1 MAVLGRLLV
10 SSAERLDLPDFL
22 SIDSYTQ
29 GDFKYLMRS
38 FVGSDRPY
46 VLKGFEVINPGS
58 SIGEENIAISIANSV
73 VYYPESKAGPFF
85 YGLEEGDPKAAP
97 LIPELRKASSPGE
110 YVTNYVYL
118 VLTTFE
124 SAKDTRAFW
133 DPDKEGGIGGEFTQ
147 DVNTESVLTV
157 DVNVSVSTFPE
168 NVIPICKV
176 IVGNN
181 FIDSI
186 EDARDMMFRLGSGG
200 ISPNPLTRYS
210 FREEPLAAYKRLE
223 PNTLMTS
230 SLDPNSFKGGDKNIE
245 TLKEWMDVVMTK
257 LLELSGTTYWY
268 EDASSYSLVNIFKD
282 SLATSIRSKGTWE
295 NSDVTPGLLTWT
307 EDIVIQSMTDKKD
320 IIIRS
325 GNKTLSN
332 NQVMFVQHNR
342 NVAINSGSV
351 IVDWLSGLPYVN
363 GELGSFENLS
373 KGDWIKKA
381 SDPDYRYLRV
391 EEFYTAISL
400 GGVPTTP
407 GNAKSIRLSEAYD
420 GITEVS
426 QGVLSKGEFTLSD
439 VQVVDRDDPAL
450 YAAGGDLCWLAS
462 RSDRVLNV
470 SDITTTELTI
480 NITAHDGERAR
491 CTAVGHGLS
500 DKQRIYIASTPLNPT
515 NFSGE
520 YQIEVEDSQ
529 IFFINKTGGPYT
541 DEVGKKAYYA
551 TVTTASNSTDT
562 GFLLESE
569 NHGFDVDHAVKITN
583 SDNYDGSY
591 AVFPKTSTQFTMPVT
606 GDIAAES
613 FPAASSTPPWNSS
626 VIYASGVFV
635 SYLSKVYKSK
645 TSANVGNAP
654 SISPANWI
662 EYPSQA
668 TSIEIYVRADLGPT
682 KIEQGESKQIG
693 KVDSQNIMS
702 FIGMEN
708 SAMMKPVYATEP
720 EYNTIN
726 GFANYNSSSSDSL
739 TQRVSKLTAMM
750 ADKAQDKTVTYELSG
765 TYAIVSSNNPSIPG
779 YIDVA
784 AFAKLGSTPKL
795 TFIQPS
801 TEYKLEITLSGILTL
816 GENEAA
822 YVSLNRNDNTLV
834 ANLGSLTVCSLKE
847 LPLNENTFV
856 FALRGATDSVTLWD
870 RTPVRNYSTAIEEA
884 VTEITK
890 VTFPS
895 ASSITAGQYFKINS
909 TLDLN
914 KYYVWFKKNG
924 SGTDPMVIGRVGIPV
939 NIVTGDGPTN
949 IAIAANTAINTTA
962 VGLSSV
968 DNLDGSITLTNN
980 SAGFCDNAV
989 NVDVGGLSIVILQA
1003 GGGAS
1008 LHYITDGDLLETAI
1022 KKLDQKLFEVA
1033 TSIPE
1038 EAYEEVISVISGTA
1052 TNDNELT
1059 ILDAQ
1064 SGDIITLPKD
1074 SRNSEI
1080 VRAYIVGQGQLEV
1093 FLNGQY
1099 LISGQ
1104 DWSEVGVSGTES
1116 IKIQLLQDL
1125 QVTDALLL
1133 RIDNYSIGGGA
1144 GSASS
1149 GEANTA
1155 SNIGGGNG
1163 VFSSKV
1169 GVDLRFK
1176 TLVSGAGISILNTP
1190 STLTISSTPVAAALN
1205 VITITGANYTAL
1217 SSNDVILVYNAGNN
1231 VIVTLPSAALNPGKR
1246 FDIKKV
1252 DAGNV
1257 ISIKGQAGQ
1266 TLDGVNIFS
1275 SSWDISIRYECVTVV
1290 SDGANWFII

>member
-46 VLKGFEVINPGS
+46 VFKGFEIIDPGN
-58 SIGEENIAISIANSV
+58 SIGTQNVAISIANSV

-85 YGLEEGDPKAAP
+85 YGLEEGNPKAAP
-97 LIPELRKASSPGE
+97 LVPELRKNA
-110 YVTNYVYL
+110 TNYVYL

-133 DPDKEGGIGGEFTQ
+133 DPDKEGGVGGEFTQ

-168 NVIPICKV
+168 NVIPICK
-176 IVGNN
+176 ITVGTN
-181 FIDSI
+181 FIESI

-332 NQVMFVQHNR
+332 NQVMFVQHQR
-342 NVAINSGSV
+342 NVPINSGSTA
-351 IVDWLSGLPYVN
+351 VDWLSGLPYVN
-363 GELGSFENLS
+363 GELGAFENLA

-391 EEFYTAISL
+391 EEFYTAINL

-407 GNAKSIRLSEAYD
+407 GNAISIRLSQTYS
-420 GITEVS
+420 GITEIS
-426 QGVLSKGEFTLSD
+426 QGIFNKGEFTLSD
-439 VQVVDRDDPAL
+439 VQVVDRDDSAL

-462 RSDRVLNV
+462 RTDRVLNV
-470 SDITTTELTI
+470 SDITTHELVI
-480 NITAHDGERAR
+480 NIASHDGERAR
-491 CTAVGHGLS
+491 CASPSVPHGLS
-500 DKQRIYIASTPLNPT
+500 DKQRIYIASTPLNPSS
-515 NFSGE
+515 FSGE
-520 YQIEVEDSQ
+520 YQVEVEDSLV
-529 IFFINKTGGPYT
+529 FFINKTGT
-541 DEVGKKAYYA
+541 ILADEVSKKAYYA
-551 TVTTASNSTDT
+551 TVTTSSNSTDT

-583 SDNYDGSY
+583 SDDYDGSY

-606 GDIAAES
+606 GNIAAES
-613 FPAASSTPPWNSS
+613 FPTASSTPPWNNS
-626 VIYASGVFV
+626 VIYASGTFV

-645 TSANVGNAP
+645 TSANVSNAP
-654 SISPANWI
+654 SSSPANWI
-662 EYPSQA
+662 VYPSQA

-726 GFANYNSSSSDSL
+726 GFVNYNSSSSDNL

-765 TYAIVSSNNPSIPG
+765 TYAIVSSNNASPG
-779 YIDVA
+779 FIDIA

-795 TFIQPS
+795 TFFQPS
-801 TEYKLEITLSGILTL
+801 TQYKLDITLSGVLTL
-816 GENEAA
+816 GVNEAA
-822 YVSLNRNDNTLV
+822 YVSLNRNDNTTI
-834 ANLGSLTVCSLKE
+834 ANLGSLTVCELKE
-847 LPLNENTFV
+847 IPLNENTFI
-856 FALRGATDSVTLWD
+856 FALRGSTDAVMLWD
-870 RTPVRNYSTAIEEA
+870 KTPVRKYSTAIEEA
-884 VTEITK
+884 VTEITQI
-890 VTFPS
+890 TFPN
-895 ASSITAGQYFKINS
+895 ASSITAGEYFKINS

-924 SGTDPMVIGRVGIPV
+924 SGPDPMVIGRIGIPV

-949 IAIAANTAINTTA
+949 IAIAANSAINAVA
-962 VGLSSV
+962 VGVASV
-968 DNLDGSITLTNN
+968 DNLDGTITLTNT

-989 NVDVGGLSIVILQA
+989 NVDVGGLTIAILQA
-1003 GGGAS
+1003 GGGAA

-1022 KKLDQKLFEVA
+1022 KKLDQKLFEIA
-1033 TSIPE
+1033 TAIPE
-1038 EAYEEVISVISGTA
+1038 EAYEEVINVISGTA
-1052 TNDNELT
+1052 TNDNELQE
-1059 ILDAQ
+1059 LNAV
-1064 SGDIITLPKD
+1064 SGSLVVLPKD

-1080 VRAYIVGQGQLEV
+1080 VRAYVVGQGQLEI

-1099 LISGQ
+1099 LILGQ
-1104 DWSEVGVSGTES
+1104 DWAEVGSAGAES
-1116 IKIQLLQDL
+1116 ITIQLLQDL
-1125 QVTDALLL
+1125 YTTDALLL
-1133 RIDNYSIGGGA
+1133 RVDNYSIGGGA
-1144 GSASS
+1144 GSAGS

-1155 SNIGGGNG
+1155 SNIGGGSG

-1169 GVDLRFK
+1169 GIDLRFK
-1176 TLVSGAGISILNTP
+1176 TLVSGAGISILSTP
-1190 STLTISSTPVAAALN
+1190 NTLTISSTPVAAALN
-1205 VITITGANYTAL
+1205 VITITGSNYTAL
-1217 SSNDVILVYNAGNN
+1217 PSNDVILVYNTGNN
-1231 VIVTLPSAALNPGKR
+1231 VTVTLPSAILNPGKR

-1257 ISIKGQAGQ
+1257 VSIKGQAGQ
-1266 TLDGVNIFS
+1266 TIDGVDIFS
-1275 SSWDISIRYECVTVV
+1275 SSWDILIRYECVTVV
-1290 SDGANWFII
+1290 SDGTNWFII

>member
-46 VLKGFEVINPGS
+46 VFKGFEIIDPGN
-58 SIGEENIAISIANSV
+58 SIGTQNVAISIANSV

-85 YGLEEGDPKAAP
+85 YGLEEGNPKAAP
-97 LIPELRKASSPGE
+97 LVPELRKNA
-110 YVTNYVYL
+110 TNYVYL

-133 DPDKEGGIGGEFTQ
+133 DPDKEGGVGGEFTQ

-168 NVIPICKV
+168 NVIPICK
-176 IVGNN
+176 ITVGTN
-181 FIDSI
+181 FIESI

-230 SLDPNSFKGGDKNIE
+230 SLDPNSFRGGDKNIE

-295 NSDVTPGLLTWT
+295 NSDITPGLLTWT

-332 NQVMFVQHNR
+332 NQVMFVQHQR
-342 NVAINSGSV
+342 NVPINSGSTA
-351 IVDWLSGLPYVN
+351 VDWLSGLPYVN
-363 GELGSFENLS
+363 GELGAFENLA

-407 GNAKSIRLSEAYD
+407 GNATSIRLSETYS
-420 GITEVS
+420 GITEIS
-426 QGVLSKGEFTLSD
+426 QGIFNKGEFTLSD
-439 VQVVDRDDPAL
+439 VQVVNRDDSAL

-462 RSDRVLNV
+462 RTDRVLNV
-470 SDITTTELTI
+470 SDITTIELTI

-491 CTAVGHGLS
+491 CTSVGHGLS
-500 DKQRIYIASTPLNPT
+500 DKQRIYIASTPLNPS

-520 YQIEVEDSQ
+520 YQVEVEDSQ
-529 IFFINKTGGPYT
+529 IFFINKTGAILA
-541 DEVGKKAYYA
+541 DEVSKKVYYA
-551 TVTTASNSTDT
+551 VVTTSSNSTDT

-606 GDIAAES
+606 GSIAAES
-613 FPAASSTPPWNSS
+613 FPTASSTPPWNSS
-626 VIYASGVFV
+626 VIYASGTFV

-645 TSANVGNAP
+645 TSANVSNAP
-654 SISPANWI
+654 SSSPANWI
-662 EYPSQA
+662 VYPSQA
-668 TSIEIYVRADLGPT
+668 TSIEMYVRADLGPT

-720 EYNTIN
+720 DYNTIN
-726 GFANYNSSSSDSL
+726 GFSNYNSSSSDSL
-739 TQRVSKLTAMM
+739 TQRASKLTAMM
-750 ADKAQDKTVTYELSG
+750 ADKAQDKTITYELSG
-765 TYAIVSSNNPSIPG
+765 TYAIVSSNNAIPG
-779 YIDVA
+779 YMDIA
-784 AFAKLGSTPKL
+784 AFAKLGHTPKL
-795 TFIQPS
+795 TFVQPS
-801 TEYKLEITLSGILTL
+801 TEYKLEVTLSGTLTL
-816 GENEAA
+816 GTDEAA
-822 YVSLNRNDNTLV
+822 YVSLNRNDNTIV

-856 FALRGATDSVTLWD
+856 FALRGSTDAIMLWD
-870 RTPVRNYSTAIEEA
+870 KTPVRNYSTAIEEA
-884 VTEITK
+884 VTEITQINL
-890 VTFPS
+890 PS
-895 ASSITAGQYFKINS
+895 ASTVTSGQYFKMNS

-914 KYYVWFKKNG
+914 KYYVWFKKDAV
-924 SGTDPMVIGRVGIPV
+924 GTDPMVIGRVGIEV

-949 IAIAANTAINTTA
+949 MAIATSSAISAIAT
-962 VGLSSV
+962 GLSCV
-968 DNLDGSITLTNN
+968 DNLDGTITITNS
-980 SAGFCDNAV
+980 SAGFCDDAI

-1003 GGGAS
+1003 GSGAA
-1008 LHYITDGDLLETAI
+1008 LHYLSDGDLLETAI
-1022 KKLDQKLFEVA
+1022 KKLDQKLFEIA
-1033 TSIPE
+1033 TAIPE
-1038 EAYEEVISVISGTA
+1038 EAYEEIINIISGTA
-1052 TNDNELT
+1052 TNDNELQDINAT
-1059 ILDAQ
+1059 
-1064 SGDIITLPKD
+1064 SGSSVVLPKD

-1080 VRAYIVGQGQLEV
+1080 VRAYVVGQGQLEI

-1099 LISGQ
+1099 LILGQ
-1104 DWSEVGVSGTES
+1104 DWAEVGTAGTES
-1116 IKIQLLQDL
+1116 ITIQLLQDL
-1125 QVTDALLL
+1125 HVTDALLF

-1144 GSASS
+1144 GSAGS

-1163 VFSSKV
+1163 IFSSKV
-1169 GVDLRFK
+1169 GIDLRFK
-1176 TLVSGAGISILNTP
+1176 TIVTGAGISIINTP
-1190 STLTISSTPVAAALN
+1190 STLTISSTPVAAALS
-1205 VITITGANYTAL
+1205 VTTITGANYTAL
-1217 SSNDVILVYNAGNN
+1217 PANDVILVYNAGNN
-1231 VIVTLPSAALNPGKR
+1231 VNITLPSAALNTGKR

-1252 DAGNV
+1252 DTGNV
-1257 ISIKGQAGQ
+1257 IRIKGSAGQ
-1266 TLDGVNIFS
+1266 TLDGVDIFS
-1275 SSWDISIRYECVTVV
+1275 SSWDILIQYECVTVV
-1290 SDGANWFII
+1290 SNGVNWFII